1 VTNFIKAALNE
12 TRKANGLEDMP
23 AKEMLAEI
31 REKSELLGIKKD
43 FLARSLM
50 KVFLEEK
57 RNVTKFSK

>member
-31 REKSELLGIKKD
+31 RENLNFWELKKI
-43 FLARSLM
+43 FLLVLLM

-57 RNVTKFSK
+57 RNVTKSSK